1 MFLLPVEIIS
11 LRDQVK
17 EKLPRPKES
26 QKKMLR
32 HSLSVLVSGTSR
44 HSQIVCLVGRASI
57 QGLGKVSEKSRYN
70 LMSGMF
76 SGRTE
81 KLSTLSTREMTANQM
96 KGTPLSLSIK
106 HIRELLWAA
115 LAQIANNPS
124 FICLSRSSFHFLSM
138 HRTTPVYNAR
148 GRCSTLQLLEMVI
161 HGLPGRY
168 AEALP
173 AAPAS

>member
-11 LRDQVK
+11 LRGQVK

-26 QKKMLR
+26 QKKLLR

-44 HSQIVCLVGRASI
+44 HSQIVCPMGRASI

-70 LMSGMF
+70 PMSGMF

-96 KGTPLSLSIK
+96 KGTPLSIK

-138 HRTTPVYNAR
+138 HRITPVYNAR